1 MSELGP
7 ALQSAWSLNSHSV
20 VEVTT
25 SRLDNVGHHRSIQAA
40 VSNAVQHALQ
50 LVSPG
55 QVLAGGWHRPLQLSV
70 DRHCCLSVQCPEHDL
85 FWPVVF
91 HCRPNGICENSCA

>member
-20 VEVTT
+20 VEVAT

-55 QVLAGGWHRPLQLSV
+55 RVLAGGWLRPSAV
-70 DRHCCLSVQCPEHDL
+70 
-85 FWPVVF
+85 
-91 HCRPNGICENSCA
+91 ICGPAVLLAMSNP

>member
-7 ALQSAWSLNSHSV
+7 ALQSAWSLNSHRV
-20 VEVTT
+20 VEVAT

-50 LVSPG
+50 LVSTAR
-55 QVLAGGWHRPLQLSV
+55 VLAGGWQTSSAACQSKALSMTCPGLCV
-70 DRHCCLSVQCPEHDL
+70 PVQTK
-85 FWPVVF
+85 
-91 HCRPNGICENSCA
+91 